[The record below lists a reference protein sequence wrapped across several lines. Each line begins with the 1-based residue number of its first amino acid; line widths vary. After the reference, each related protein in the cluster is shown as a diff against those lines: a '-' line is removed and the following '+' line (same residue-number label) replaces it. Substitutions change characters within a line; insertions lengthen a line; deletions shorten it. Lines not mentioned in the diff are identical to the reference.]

1 MSESSSQLR
10 MDLVAKPGAKSAL
23 WDYFGLEKGRDGQP
37 IDNGNVI
44 CRTCYRRVLAKNGN
58 TSNLLAHLKANHGK
72 VYSEAT
78 EAMNSKPSRQP
89 SIRSKGIA
97 VGQSTLKESLER
109 GQKYERKGKKWK
121 ELTDAVTYYIAKDSL
136 PVYSVDTKP

>member
-10 MDLVAKPGAKSAL
+10 MDLVAKPGVKSAL
-23 WDYFGLEKGRDGQP
+23 WDYFGKGRDGQP

-44 CRTCYRRVLAKNGN
+44 CRLTMVMLFVVTCYRRVLAKNGN

-78 EAMNSKPSRQP
+78 EAM
-89 SIRSKGIA
+89 
-97 VGQSTLKESLER
+97 
-109 GQKYERKGKKWK
+109 KYQ
-121 ELTDAVTYYIAKDSL
+121 DS
-136 PVYSVDTKP
+136 PVYEVKV

>member
-1 MSESSSQLR
+1 MSESSSQLQ
-10 MDLVAKPGAKSAL
+10 MDLVAKPRAKSAL

-44 CRTCYRRVLAKNGN
+44 CCTCYRRVLAKNGN

-78 EAMNSKPSRQP
+78 EAM
-89 SIRSKGIA
+89 
-97 VGQSTLKESLER
+97 
-109 GQKYERKGKKWK
+109 KYQ
-121 ELTDAVTYYIAKDSL
+121 DS
-136 PVYSVDTKP
+136 PVYEVKI

>member
-1 MSESSSQLR
+1 

-23 WDYFGLEKGRDGQP
+23 WDYFCWRDGQP

-78 EAMNSKPSRQP
+78 EAMKSKPSRQP

-109 GQKYERKGKKWK
+109 GLPFLQR
-121 ELTDAVTYYIAKDSL
+121 TYKSFQLFI
-136 PVYSVDTKP
+136 T